1 MLCTIPLIDI
11 VPDSGL
17 ETFYYFL
24 ITTYYYLC
32 ISQTIYAALAFPEQI
47 KKSPGLKL
55 KINPDDEDIPNR
67 KHIQRTPMIAAGKT
81 NHIWTM
87 GEPLTFSHFKTSV
100 N

>member
-1 MLCTIPLIDI
+1 MHRAARAWAVFVLASH
-11 VPDSGL
+11 V
-17 ETFYYFL
+17 
-24 ITTYYYLC
+24 YL
-32 ISQTIYAALAFPEQI
+32 
-47 KKSPGLKL
+47 SPAPRPHNSGLKL